1 MRAYLNRLVQR
12 ETLRKEE
19 ARLLMDALV
28 TEDWDPAQVGA
39 LFGLLRGRGETAEE
53 IAGFAE
59 SLRARARSVS
69 APEDA
74 VDTAGTGGD
83 GARTYNVSTAAALL
97 AASAGIPVVKH
108 GNRAVSSRSG
118 SADVL
123 EALGIPVGLEPEE
136 AAIEMRTR
144 GFAFLF
150 APTYHPALGRLQ
162 GVRRSLGIPTVMNLL
177 GPLVNP
183 AHVRRQVLGVADRS
197 YQLTIARSLLSLGVK
212 RALVVSS
219 DDGLDELS
227 VSGVT
232 RVVEIK
238 DDALLTYD
246 LTPQALGLPLFPQG
260 SYSAGE
266 AKDNAEIIR
275 SLFFS
280 HGEEMNAD
288 LALLLANAGAT
299 FYVAGRVDSLK
310 EGVRLAGET
319 LSAGRAAAFLESYEK
334 VTVRAAS
341 QSARD
346 VQGEQEVSQIR
357 EDKN

>member
-1 MRAYLNRLVQR
+1 MRAYLMRLVRR
-12 ETLRKEE
+12 ETLSQAD
-19 ARLLMDALV
+19 ARSLMDALV
-28 TEDWDPAQVGA
+28 SETWEPAQVGA

-59 SLRARARSVS
+59 SLRAQARSVQ

-123 EALGIPVGLEPEE
+123 EALGIPVGLEPGE
-136 AAIEMRTR
+136 AEAEIRAR
-144 GFAFLF
+144 GFVFLY
-150 APTYHPALGRLQ
+150 APVYHPALGRLQ
-162 GVRRSLGIPTVMNLL
+162 DVRRSLGIPTVMNLL

-183 AHVRRQVLGVADRS
+183 AHVKRHVLGVADRN
-197 YQLTIARSLLSLGVK
+197 YQQAIAQSLRALGVK
-212 RALVVSS
+212 HALVISA

-238 DDALLTYD
+238 DGTLSTYD

-266 AKDNAEIIR
+266 AKENAATIR
-275 SLFFS
+275 SLFYTR
-280 HGEEMNAD
+280 GEEMNAD

-299 FYVAGRVDSLK
+299 FYVAGRADSLK
-310 EGVRLAGET
+310 EGVQLAWRT
-319 LSAGRAAAFLESYEK
+319 LASGRAADFLQSFETIMVRSAVQDAGHTPMKES
-334 VTVRAAS
+334 T
-341 QSARD
+341 
-346 VQGEQEVSQIR
+346 
-357 EDKN
+357 

>member
-1 MRAYLNRLVQR
+1 MRAYLTRLVRR
-12 ETLRKEE
+12 ETLSQAD
-19 ARLLMDALV
+19 ARSLMDALV
-28 TEDWDPAQVGA
+28 SDTWEPAQVGA

-59 SLRARARSVS
+59 SLRARARGVQ
-69 APEDA
+69 APDDA

-123 EALGIPVGLEPEE
+123 EALGIPVGLEPNE
-136 AAIEMRTR
+136 AEAEVRAR
-144 GFAFLF
+144 GFVFLF
-150 APTYHPALGRLQ
+150 APNYHPALGRLQ
-162 GVRRSLGIPTVMNLL
+162 EVRRSLGIPTVMNLL

-183 AHVRRQVLGVADRS
+183 AQVKRQILGVADRN
-197 YQLTIARSLLSLGVK
+197 YQQAIAQSLRALGVK
-212 RALVVSS
+212 HALVISA

-238 DDALLTYD
+238 EGTLRTYD
-246 LTPQALGLPLFPQG
+246 LTPQALGLPVFPKG
-260 SYSAGE
+260 SYSAGDAQENAATIRALFDGRGE
-266 AKDNAEIIR
+266 A
-275 SLFFS
+275 
-280 HGEEMNAD
+280 MNAD

-299 FYVAGRVDSLK
+299 FYVAGRADSLK
-310 EGVRLAGET
+310 EGVQLAWRT
-319 LSAGRAAAFLESYEK
+319 LTSGRAAHFLQSYE
-334 VTVRAAS
+334 TITLR
-341 QSARD
+341 
-346 VQGEQEVSQIR
+346 
-357 EDKN
+357 NNHT